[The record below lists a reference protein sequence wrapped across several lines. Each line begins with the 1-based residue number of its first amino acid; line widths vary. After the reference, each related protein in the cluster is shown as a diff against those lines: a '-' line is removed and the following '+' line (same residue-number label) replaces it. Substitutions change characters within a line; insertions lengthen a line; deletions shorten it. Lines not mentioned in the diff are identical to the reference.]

1 MAGEVAKWV
10 VVSPLD
16 RSSVAMTGMLDK
28 AVRPVVVVK
37 LMSKVA
43 CKHHRPTDLGTDVKS
58 CSFKAELLHS
68 WHLLL
73 RLHR

>member
-16 RSSVAMTGMLDK
+16 KSSVAMTGMLDK
-28 AVRPVVVVK
+28 AVSPVVVVK

-43 CKHHRPTDLGTDVKS
+43 CKQANV
-58 CSFKAELLHS
+58 
-68 WHLLL
+68 
-73 RLHR
+73 